1 MRPTLIFVRHTDF
14 GDRQFQHGDELPPRF
29 LGDEAI
35 NKLLDSGRLV
45 EYRERRSL
53 YRLLH
58 VFSGCTES
66 EPLTDEEI
74 ALFSISS
81 STQQHGRSR
90 AATAHTPP
98 DLPPP
103 PPAAAAHTGCT
114 LL

>member
-14 GDRQFQHGDELPPRF
+14 GDRAFPHAAELPPHF
-29 LGDEAI
+29 LGQEVID
-35 NKLLDSGRLV
+35 KLLDSGRLK
-45 EYRERRSL
+45 EYGERRSL

-81 STQQHGRSR
+81 SKQQRGRSR
-90 AATAHTPP
+90 PTAHAPP
-98 DLPPP
+98 DLSR
-103 PPAAAAHTGCT
+103 PASHTGCT